1 MKLYCEKSL
10 DVGKRRNAIVL
21 IIIVAALFI
30 MKMLAFYKQDHIAVN
45 PTNKDSFRNT
55 THLILTKHAKC
66 RMDCR
71 HITEDEIKEIIYDG
85 KVNEA
90 KSGPGTKGDETYVLE
105 GYSDE
110 SQHLRIIVAPE
121 NDGLVVITCIDLD
134 NEWACNCN

>member
-1 MKLYCEKSL
+1 MKN
-10 DVGKRRNAIVL
+10 RNLIVSILL
-21 IIIVAALFI
+21 IIIIASIWFWKHNNFI
-30 MKMLAFYKQDHIAVN
+30 
-45 PTNKDSFRNT
+45 TSSSNKDLFRNT

-71 HITEDEIKEIIYDG
+71 HITEDEIREIIHDG

-90 KSGPGTKGDETYVLE
+90 KSGPGTKGDETYALE

-110 SQHLRIIVAPE
+110 HQHLRIVVAPE
-121 NDGLVVITCIDLD
+121 SDGLVVITCIDLD